1 MNKILLGTISLLLIL
16 GTSMPS
22 VAEVAPI
29 DLVFQG
35 YQGRLVDAGIPGYA
49 AFKQAVF
56 LGKIDAK
63 TLVEGAVAEGKL
75 PNSALDNKSYL
86 RRVELSL
93 FKLRS
98 GGASRG

>member
-1 MNKILLGTISLLLIL
+1 MNKFLFCSISTLIV
-16 GTSMPS
+16 GATSIPS
-22 VAEVAPI
+22 AAEIAPI

-35 YQGRLVDAGIPGYA
+35 YQGRFVDAEIPGYA

-63 TLVEGAVAEGKL
+63 TLVEGAVAEGRL
-75 PNSALDNKSYL
+75 PSSALNSKSYL
-86 RRVELSL
+86 RQVEASL